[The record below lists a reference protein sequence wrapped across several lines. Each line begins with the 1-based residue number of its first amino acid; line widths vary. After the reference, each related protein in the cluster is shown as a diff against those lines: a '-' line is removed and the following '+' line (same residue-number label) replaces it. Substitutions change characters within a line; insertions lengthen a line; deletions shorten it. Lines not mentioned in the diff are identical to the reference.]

1 MTGPLN
7 TGGLPSQVM
16 QMRPHRMRF
25 AGIAHNASSPRPDDD
40 RSHPLVNG
48 MRLGLRAPY
57 SGQLQDGAQQRYGS
71 RHNVNSPSLP
81 MHGWQRALQRP
92 LDACAD
98 RVMPIASLV
107 FDGPRW
113 PGSAQRPIAPD
124 GSFRS
129 RLGS

>member
-57 SGQLQDGAQQRYGS
+57 SGQLQME
-71 RHNVNSPSLP
+71 PS
-81 MHGWQRALQRP
+81 
-92 LDACAD
+92 
-98 RVMPIASLV
+98 RVM
-107 FDGPRW
+107 G
-113 PGSAQRPIAPD
+113 
-124 GSFRS
+124 
-129 RLGS
+129 